1 MKRLAPLFL
10 LLAFLAPVAR
20 AADPM
25 AADRAAAAP
34 AAAPAAQA
42 AQAAPKGMHFIYL
55 VRHGMYDRD
64 DKVDDRVGNG
74 LNALGRDQARL
85 TGERLAALPVRFD
98 RLVSSTLLRAM
109 NTADLMAVPMKMN
122 VVRDS
127 LLSECTPTSSRA
139 DYMAN
144 HTPEEIAEC
153 DAQVTTAFARYFVPT
168 PAADTRTVLVC
179 HGNVIRVLLA
189 RALGMDPKE
198 WARFDAGNGGVTVV
212 QVPATGAIRLA
223 VLNDVSHIPL
233 SQQTF
238 SGRGGGWSAPK

>member
-1 MKRLAPLFL
+1 MKRLLPL
-10 LLAFLAPVAR
+10 LLLIAFFAAPRAN

-25 AADRAAAAP
+25 AADRAASAAP
-34 AAAPAAQA
+34 TAP
-42 AQAAPKGMHFIYL
+42 AAPKGMHFVYL

-74 LNALGRDQARL
+74 LNALGREQARL
-85 TGERLAALPVRFD
+85 TGEHLAALPVRFD
-98 RLVSSTLLRAM
+98 QLVSSMLMRAM
-109 NTADLMAVPMKMN
+109 NTADLMAVPMKMS

-127 LLSECTPTSSRA
+127 LLNECTPTSSRA
-139 DYMAN
+139 DYMRN
-144 HTPEEIAEC
+144 STPEEIAAA
-153 DAQVTTAFARYFVPT
+153 DAQVAAAFARYFIPT

-179 HGNVIRVLLA
+179 HGNVIRALLT
-189 RALGMDPKE
+189 RVLGMDTKE

-212 QVPATGAIRLA
+212 QVPATGAMRLA

-233 SQQTF
+233 AQQTF